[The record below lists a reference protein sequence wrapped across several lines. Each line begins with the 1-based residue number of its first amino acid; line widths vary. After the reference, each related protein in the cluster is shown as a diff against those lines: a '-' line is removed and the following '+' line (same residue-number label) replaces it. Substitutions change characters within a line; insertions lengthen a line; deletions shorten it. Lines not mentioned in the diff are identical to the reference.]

1 MEDRRKLPE
10 GWALCPIED
19 IARIN
24 PRHSGQLN
32 PSLEVSF
39 VSMAGISEKGWHFN
53 SSEVRALS
61 SVRNNFTHFAEGD
74 VLFAKIT
81 PCMENG
87 KAAIAYG
94 LRNGLGCG
102 TTELHVVRP
111 IGGVGP
117 KYLYYFLRQ
126 ESVRKDAALNMTG
139 TAGQLRV
146 PVGYIRSAIL
156 RLAPLNEQHRIAVK
170 LEELLAKV
178 DKCIER
184 LERIPAIL
192 KRFRNAILSAA
203 ATGQLTSSLRKSDD
217 ITGSWQQVK
226 LGNAADLIQIGPFG
240 SLLHK
245 SEYVKDQIPL
255 VNPTNIVAGRI
266 IPSPD
271 TTISPAKKHQLRRYA
286 LQEGDVV
293 IGRRG
298 EMGRCAVVTKKED
311 GWVCGTGSLFVRPH
325 AKLLP
330 SFLHIL
336 ISSPAAIA
344 YLEESN
350 VGSTMANL
358 NQGIFHQ
365 MEIPLPDVEEQ
376 QEIVHRVEALF
387 KIADQIEARY
397 KKAKAVVDKLT
408 QSILAKAFRGE
419 LVPQDPNDEP
429 ASELLNRIREERA
442 RRQETSGNGQNNRAG
457 NRGRRKGKA

>member
-1 MEDRRKLPE
+1 VELLPF
-10 GWALCPIED
+10 GWTQVLLGDVAEIIMGQSPPSSTYNTQGRGLPFFQGKAEFGRYTPTAVKYCSLPQK
-19 IARIN
+19 IAEKDDV
-24 PRHSGQLN
+24 L
-32 PSLEVSF
+32 
-39 VSMAGISEKGWHFN
+39 IS
-53 SSEVRALS
+53 VRAPVGPTNL
-61 SVRNNFTHFAEGD
+61 
-74 VLFAKIT
+74 
-81 PCMENG
+81 CMERSCIG
-87 KAAIAYG
+87 RGLAAI
-94 LRNGLGCG
+94 RSNG
-102 TTELHVVRP
+102 TTLS
-111 IGGVGP
+111 
-117 KYLYYFLRQ
+117 KYVLY
-126 ESVRKDAALNMTG
+126 
-139 TAGQLRV
+139 
-146 PVGYIRSAIL
+146 YIRSIEPWLSEQGTGSTFAAISRKHL
-156 RLAPLNEQHRIAVK
+156 EQISIALAPLNEQHRIAAK

-192 KRFRNAILSAA
+192 KRFRNAVLSAA

-217 ITGSWQQVK
+217 IIGSWQQVK

-271 TTISPAKKHQLRRYA
+271 TTISPAKKRQLRRYA

-376 QEIVHRVEALF
+376 HEIVHRVEALF
-387 KIADQIEARY
+387 KIADQVEARY
-397 KKAKAVVDKLT
+397 RKAKAVVDKLT

-429 ASELLNRIREERA
+429 AAELLKRIREERA
-442 RRQETSGNGQNNRAG
+442 RRQETTGNGQNNRAG

>member
-1 MEDRRKLPE
+1 MNNITSDGKRDLHLLRKVPE
-10 GWALCPIED
+10 EL
-19 IARIN
+19 
-24 PRHSGQLN
+24 
-32 PSLEVSF
+32 
-39 VSMAGISEKGWHFN
+39 AGDH
-53 SSEVRALS
+53 
-61 SVRNNFTHFAEGD
+61 H
-74 VLFAKIT
+74 
-81 PCMENG
+81 
-87 KAAIAYG
+87 Y
-94 LRNGLGCG
+94 
-102 TTELHVVRP
+102 
-111 IGGVGP
+111 
-117 KYLYYFLRQ
+117 LRQ
-126 ESVRKDAALNMTG
+126 GDIIFCSTNSPKLVGKSALFNIDGVYSFSNHLTRLRPD
-139 TAGQLRV
+139 LRV
-146 PVGYIRSAIL
+146 VNARFLQLYLWFLWKNGEFEEQCKHWVNQSTLPID
-156 RLAPLNEQHRIAVK
+156 RLLSTTMCIPPIFEQHRIAAK
-170 LEELLAKV
+170 LEELLTKV
-178 DKCIER
+178 DRCKQR

-192 KRFRNAILSAA
+192 KRFRNAVLSAA
-203 ATGQLTSSLRKSDD
+203 AAGQLTSSLRKSDD
-217 ITGSWQQVK
+217 VTTRSWQQVK

-271 TTISPAKKHQLRRYA
+271 TTISPAKKRQLRRYA

-311 GWVCGTGSLFVRPH
+311 GWVCGTGSLFIRPH

-330 SFLHIL
+330 CFLHIFF
-336 ISSPAAIA
+336 SSPAAIA

-365 MEIPLPDVEEQ
+365 MEVPLPDVEEQ
-376 QEIVHRVEALF
+376 QEIVHRVEALYR
-387 KIADQIEARY
+387 IADQIEARY

-429 ASELLNRIREERA
+429 ASELLNRIREEQA
-442 RRQETSGNGQNNRAG
+442 WRQETTGNGQNNRAG
-457 NRGRRKGKA
+457 NRGRRKGKV

>member
-1 MEDRRKLPE
+1 MELLPF
-10 GWALCPIED
+10 GWTQVLLGDVAEIIMGQSPPSSTYNTQGRGLPFFQGKAEFGRYTPTAVKYCSLPQK
-19 IARIN
+19 IAEKDDV
-24 PRHSGQLN
+24 L
-32 PSLEVSF
+32 
-39 VSMAGISEKGWHFN
+39 IS
-53 SSEVRALS
+53 VRAPVGPTNL
-61 SVRNNFTHFAEGD
+61 
-74 VLFAKIT
+74 
-81 PCMENG
+81 CMERSCIG
-87 KAAIAYG
+87 RGLAAI
-94 LRNGLGCG
+94 RSNG
-102 TTELHVVRP
+102 TTLS
-111 IGGVGP
+111 
-117 KYLYYFLRQ
+117 KYVLY
-126 ESVRKDAALNMTG
+126 
-139 TAGQLRV
+139 
-146 PVGYIRSAIL
+146 YIRSIEPWLSEQGTGSTFAAISRKHL
-156 RLAPLNEQHRIAVK
+156 EQISIALAPLNEQHRIAAK

-192 KRFRNAILSAA
+192 KRFRNAVLSAA

-217 ITGSWQQVK
+217 IIGSWQQVK

-271 TTISPAKKHQLRRYA
+271 TTISPAKKRQLRRYA

-376 QEIVHRVEALF
+376 HEIVHRVEALF
-387 KIADQIEARY
+387 KIADQVEARY
-397 KKAKAVVDKLT
+397 RKAKAVVDKLT

-429 ASELLNRIREERA
+429 AAELLKRIREERA
-442 RRQETSGNGQNNRAG
+442 RRQETTGNGQNNRAG